1 MLSKSYPRKDKYCY
15 HSTFMTYLYESN
27 LQRHKV
33 EQLLPEP
40 GGREEREIREFQFC
54 QDKKVLQEDD
64 GDVGTTI

>member
-1 MLSKSYPRKDKYCY
+1 
-15 HSTFMTYLYESN
+15 MTYLYESN

-40 GGREEREIREFQFC
+40 GGREEWEIREFQFC